1 MKIGDKIY
9 CIPQI
14 KLKKKRIFSI
24 KEFPCRNLK
33 DVNMQVKADFNQDA
47 FKKNNCYIY
56 IDRIDDIFY
65 IGGIRTPQ
73 STYVLDLF
81 ENGERRLFYDL
92 DNSFVKT
99 FCSLKEY
106 RKIKLE
112 KIK

>member
-1 MKIGDKIY
+1 MNILNQHFDKIY
-9 CIPQI
+9 CI
-14 KLKKKRIFSI
+14 
-24 KEFPCRNLK
+24 K
-33 DVNMQVKADFNQDA
+33 DVKKESQFIHQLTL
-47 FKKNNCYIY
+47 KKNNCYIY

-65 IGGIRTPQ
+65 IGGIRTTQ

-81 ENGERRLFYDL
+81 KNGERIFFFDL